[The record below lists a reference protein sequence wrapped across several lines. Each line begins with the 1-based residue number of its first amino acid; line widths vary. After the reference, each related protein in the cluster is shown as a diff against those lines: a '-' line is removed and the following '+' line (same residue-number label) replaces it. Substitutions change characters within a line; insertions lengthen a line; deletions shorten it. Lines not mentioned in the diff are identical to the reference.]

1 MPAGNVTSKLKKRI
15 KYKANLQ
22 AVHFGIFSNFPIA
35 AMLTSSTL
43 SESLLCEYTLWTLST
58 PNQQSI
64 WFGYFRRQS
73 DAEILGTWGWNKD
86 SKTHIF
92 HVKLKK
98 AVDQHN
104 SLVCIIKSYW

>member
-1 MPAGNVTSKLKKRI
+1 MHICSGNVITRPKLIYLGSQWVFMPAGNVTSKLKKRI

-64 WFGYFRRQS
+64 
-73 DAEILGTWGWNKD
+73 
-86 SKTHIF
+86 
-92 HVKLKK
+92 
-98 AVDQHN
+98 
-104 SLVCIIKSYW
+104 